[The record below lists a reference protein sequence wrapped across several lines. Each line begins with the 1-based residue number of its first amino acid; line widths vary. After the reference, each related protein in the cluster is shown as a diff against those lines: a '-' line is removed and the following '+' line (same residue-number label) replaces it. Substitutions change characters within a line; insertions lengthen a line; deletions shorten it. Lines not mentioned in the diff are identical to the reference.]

1 MPSLQEMTTTPG
13 PYYMKDFL
21 ASLPDG
27 YQNGQFCALTIDV
40 SYRQNVAR
48 IATSILEYV
57 LYRKKSEQ
65 YPAIDTYGNQ
75 QVHQLGKH
83 LDARTMSVNTVLDLM
98 LSHGLR
104 IIYNAPSAG
113 FDLKWKGVVKN
124 RGDLKVMQMGDFNM
138 TGQEVVAVPLLIHV
152 ELSVNAFII
161 YKHTSTR
168 RTKKWYTHKDFREEL
183 FKEMIAGY
191 RQWKRNTMEGTLNQ

>member
-1 MPSLQEMTTTPG
+1 MPSLQEMTTTPS

-83 LDARTMSVNTVLDLM
+83 LDART
-98 LSHGLR
+98 
-104 IIYNAPSAG
+104 I
-113 FDLKWKGVVKN
+113 
-124 RGDLKVMQMGDFNM
+124 
-138 TGQEVVAVPLLIHV
+138 
-152 ELSVNAFII
+152 SVNAFII
-161 YKHTSTR
+161 YKQTSTR
-168 RTKKWYTHKDFREEL
+168 RTKKWYTQKDFREEL